1 MQTLE
6 QCLSELVTKGI
17 ITTDEAIY
25 KSNRP
30 NILKGILE
38 DINPTN
44 NVDGES

>member
-6 QCLSELVTKGI
+6 QCLSQLVSRGV

-30 NILKGILE
+30 NILRGLIDE
-38 DINPTN
+38 GNSSSNINEN
-44 NVDGES
+44 I